1 MQDPTQVVNPEP
13 AQAPVDPTPTL
24 NNEQVPAVDPTP
36 TPGTDV
42 AENLKRALAEE
53 RNRRR
58 EAEARAAEAEARQQ
72 ATPQALQEDI
82 SPIERQFHQTVA
94 NSDLAILAL
103 KDPFIRENID
113 LIQNEAMTTGADIIS
128 ATNSVKARIL
138 DTIRK
143 ESAQPPAQQVPP
155 TQIQS
160 APLPETSPVTTS
172 GNAWQDAKDGKLDL
186 NEEEK
191 YLVDALNSMN

>member
-1 MQDPTQVVNPEP
+1 MPDPTPVVNQEP
-13 AQAPVDPTPTL
+13 AQAPVDPTPTP
-24 NNEQVPAVDPTP
+24 NNEQVPAVDP

-58 EAEARAAEAEARQQ
+58 EAEARAAEAEARNTATQQ
-72 ATPQALQEDI
+72 APSEEI
-82 SPIERQFHQTVA
+82 SPLERQFHQTVA

-103 KDPFIRENID
+103 KDPFILENID
-113 LIQNEAMTTGADIIS
+113 LIQAEAMNTGADVIS
-128 ATNSVKARIL
+128 ATNAVKARIL

-143 ESAQPPAQQVPP
+143 ESVQTPAPQVPP

-160 APLPETSPVTTS
+160 APLPETPPVSTS

-186 NEEEK
+186 NEEEQ
-191 YLVDALNSMN
+191 YLVEALKSMN